1 MEPPAAEAKPVFKFC
16 KRCEAADAIHS
27 SESAKQCQ
35 DCDVEDDIANDND
48 QPCEKCGSTGI
59 EMKSIRLDTTRLIAD
74 NLQRMLMKWIMLYAK
89 RKGTFEF
96 PKLPEL
102 MELMK
107 DVNPNLMQQVK
118 VVTFIP
124 VLYAEFLAECSVDL
138 GIIERHETEKKQ
150 RQAKKAE
157 RKKKAENVKPVEDN
171 DGVKVQQV
179 SAKEVFDEFEGRTV
193 ESLAKP

>member
-1 MEPPAAEAKPVFKFC
+1 MEAQAAQPPEPMVVFKFC
-16 KRCEAADAIHS
+16 KRCEAAHAIHS

-35 DCDVEDDIANDND
+35 ECDIEDDIANDK
-48 QPCEKCGSTGI
+48 PCEKCGSTGI

-89 RKGTFEF
+89 KKGTFDF

-102 MELMK
+102 MEMMK

-138 GIIERHETEKKQ
+138 GIIERHEKEKKQ
-150 RQAKKAE
+150 RQEKKAE
-157 RKKKAENVKPVEDN
+157 RKKKAEAPKPVEDN
-171 DGVKVQQV
+171 DGAKVQQV
-179 SAKEVFDEFEGRTV
+179 SAKEVVDEFESRMV
-193 ESLAKP
+193 KP